1 MSKHS
6 EHYAF
11 RYDLVERLRLDMI
24 GPVGGPDEILKDS
37 PVTSYA
43 AGVLYPQRRDIAE
56 AAEEATERDADLAP
70 ETRVKDDVPD
80 TGVSLAN
87 DQAPSSM
94 GLTFGVDPEVS
105 PTITVTVTVAVY
117 EPIDIAG
124 RPVKAQR
131 AERRTTEEQELRW
144 RRQGFELAPFTVDVR
159 TPDHICESLAP
170 GVELR
175 VRVRKPKD
183 GSVSITVALL
193 NVNEVERF
201 GIRDAYCL
209 FQPAIRVAGA
219 EGTKPFVERPVPLGA
234 DEAEIKTN
242 RLLYRHA
249 PNFAVG
255 HGCAAN
261 WDWTPLAPRDEAL
274 FKGAPATAAAIW
286 SEFVPT
292 KEVLLTDSNPE
303 IDDSA
308 LRMIDLALKSDEQ
321 ILTGLRGLVNG
332 YRAWIAE
339 RAEESRLLGDTDYAE
354 AAREQIRQCELACD
368 RMDSGIEVLRREPLV
383 MAAFRHANEAMA
395 VQRARTSWIKGKKQ
409 GEPKVELG
417 KWRPFQIAF
426 LLLCLDGIVDPDHDD
441 RRLADLL
448 WFPTGGGKTEAY
460 LGIIAFTVFL
470 RRLRKRESGG
480 GVTAIMR
487 YTLRLLTL
495 QQFER
500 AAALI
505 CAMEVIRRRTRKDL
519 GEESISIG
527 MWVGA
532 AATPNKLKDA
542 AVSLKKL
549 RDGGELH
556 TENPVQLRFCPW
568 CGTAMGPDEY
578 EVDVASSKM
587 RIFCADGNC
596 EFHNELPV
604 HVVDEKIYV
613 IRPTLIIAT
622 VDKFAQIAW
631 RPEVA
636 ALFNRDRDGT
646 APPELIVQDELHLIS
661 GPLGSLTGLY
671 ETAIDVAAD
680 QPKVIAS
687 TATIRRARKQGKRLF
702 NREVAQFPP
711 AGLDARDSWFAVETS
726 AREKASRLYVGLLAP
741 NTSQATLLVR
751 SYAALLH
758 HAAHIDGPDSVRDAY
773 WTLVGYFNSL
783 RLLAA
788 AELQVLDD
796 VQDRLKLLAERFE
809 TEIRR
814 ADQLT
819 ELTSRVKSSDIPK
832 RLKDLER
839 TLPDESVFDTVLATN
854 MISVG
859 VDVDRLGLMAIMG
872 QPQTTAEY
880 IQSSSRVGR
889 QHPGLVVMLYN
900 ANRSRDRSH
909 YESFVP
915 YHSALY
921 RQVESTSV
929 TPFSP
934 RARDRALHAVLVG
947 MARLI
952 YPELRLNGAA
962 AAVQKYG
969 SRIEELKDLILIRAR
984 GALES
989 DGGVIDEDE
998 LAGVEKDLNDLIAD
1012 WIYLAD
1018 ENPDLVYQA
1027 RPRFKRSEVRN
1038 ADEALLCTFADT
1050 DLTQA
1055 WPTLW
1060 SLRDVDAESDLY
1072 LER

>member
-11 RYDLVERLRLDMI
+11 RTELVERLRLDMI
-24 GPVGGPDEILKDS
+24 GPVGGPEEILTDS
-37 PVTSYA
+37 PVTMYA
-43 AGVLYPQRRDIAE
+43 AGVLYPQRRDNNLVI
-56 AAEEATERDADLAP
+56 EEVGERDVDLAP
-70 ETRVKDDVPD
+70 ETRVKDEAPD
-80 TGVSLAN
+80 IGVALAN

-94 GLTFGVDPEVS
+94 GLTFGVDPTIS
-105 PTITVTVTVAVY
+105 PTITVTVTAAVY
-117 EPIDIAG
+117 DPVDLEG

-131 AERRTTEEQELRW
+131 AERRSIDEQKLRW
-144 RRQGFELAPFTVDVR
+144 RRRSLDIAPYSVDVK
-159 TPDHICESLAP
+159 TADTHTVPLAP

-175 VRVRKPKD
+175 VRVRPPRE
-183 GSVSITVALL
+183 GAVSVTVALL
-193 NVNEVERF
+193 NVQEVGGF
-201 GIRDAYCL
+201 DLRDAHCL
-209 FQPAIRVAGA
+209 FQPQIKVTGVN
-219 EGTKPFVERPVPLGA
+219 GTKPFVERPVPVGA
-234 DEAEIKTN
+234 DEAEIKSN
-242 RLLYRHA
+242 RLLYRYA

-255 HGCAAN
+255 HGCAAD
-261 WDWTPLAPRDEAL
+261 WDWTPPPPRDEAL
-274 FKGAPATAAAIW
+274 LNGAPAAVEAIW

-308 LRMIDLALKSDEQ
+308 LRMLDLARKPDEDV
-321 ILTGLRGLVNG
+321 LLGLRRLVQG
-332 YRAWIAE
+332 YRSWIAE
-339 RAEESRLLGDTDYAE
+339 RAEESRLLGDTEYAD
-354 AAREQIRQCELACD
+354 AAREQIRLCEQACD
-368 RMDSGIEVLRREPLV
+368 RMDSGIATLRREPQV
-383 MAAFRHANEAMA
+383 MTAFRYANEAMA
-395 VQRARTSWIKGKKQ
+395 AQRARTGWIKGGMQ
-409 GEPKVELG
+409 GEPDPETG
-417 KWRPFQIAF
+417 IWRPFQIAF
-426 LLLCLDGIVDPDHDD
+426 LLLALNGIVDPEHDD
-441 RRLADLL
+441 RRVADLL

-470 RRLRKRESGG
+470 RRLRKRDAGG

-505 CAMEVIRRRTRKDL
+505 CAMEIMRRRRPGEL
-519 GEESISIG
+519 GEEPISIG

-532 AATPNKLKDA
+532 AATPNRIKDA
-542 AVSLKKL
+542 AAGLKKL
-549 RDGGELH
+549 KDGGELH
-556 TENPVQLRFCPW
+556 QENPVQLRFCPW

-578 EVDVASSKM
+578 EVDVPSSKM
-587 RIFCADGNC
+587 RIFCADLNC
-596 EFHNELPV
+596 EFHGELPV
-604 HVVDEKIYV
+604 HVVDEKIYAV
-613 IRPTLIIAT
+613 RPTLIIAT
-622 VDKFAQIAW
+622 VDKFAQITW
-631 RPEVA
+631 RTEVA
-636 ALFNRDRDGT
+636 ALFNRDREGT
-646 APPELIVQDELHLIS
+646 PPPELIVQDELHLIS

-671 ETAIDVAAD
+671 ETAIDYAAE

-687 TATIRRARKQGKRLF
+687 TATIRRAKDQVRSLF
-702 NREVAQFPP
+702 NRTVAQFPP
-711 AGLDARDSWFAVETS
+711 AGLDARDSWFAVETP
-726 AREKASRLYVGLLAP
+726 AEAKASRLYVGLLAP

-751 SYAALLH
+751 AYAALLH
-758 HAAHIDGPDSVRDAY
+758 HAVHIQGPDSVRDAY

-796 VQDRLKLLAERFE
+796 VQDRLKVLAKQHGAEPRLRER
-809 TEIRR
+809 
-814 ADQLT
+814 LT
-819 ELTSRVKSSDIPK
+819 ELTSRVKSSDIPE

-839 TLPDESVFDTVLATN
+839 RLPDEGVLDTVLATN

-909 YESFVP
+909 YESFVS

-947 MARLI
+947 MARLVH
-952 YPELRLNGAA
+952 PGLRLNGAA
-962 AAVQKYG
+962 AKIREHQ
-969 SRIEELKDLILIRAR
+969 SRIEELKDLILFRAR
-984 GALES
+984 AV
-989 DGGVIDEDE
+989 DPDEA
-998 LAGVEKDLNDLIAD
+998 AGVEKDLNDVIAR
-1012 WIYLAD
+1012 WIDLAD
-1018 ENPDLVYQA
+1018 ENPNLVYEA
-1027 RPRFKRSEVRN
+1027 RPRFKRSEIRN
-1038 ADEALLCTFADT
+1038 PDEALLCTFTDT
-1050 DLTQA
+1050 DLTKA
-1055 WPTLW
+1055 IPTLW

>member
-11 RYDLVERLRLDMI
+11 RGDLVERLRVDTV
-24 GPVGGPDEILKDS
+24 GPVGGGDEILTDS
-37 PVTSYA
+37 PVTTYA
-43 AGVLYPQRRDIAE
+43 AGVLYPQRRDR
-56 AAEEATERDADLAP
+56 EEVREETGERDVDLSP
-70 ETRVKDDVPD
+70 ETRVKDDAPD

-94 GLTFGVDPEVS
+94 GLTFGVA
-105 PTITVTVTVAVY
+105 PTISPIVTVTVTAAIY
-117 EPIDIAG
+117 ESVDGTG

-131 AERRTTEEQELRW
+131 AERRATEEQELRW
-144 RRQGFELAPFTVDVR
+144 RRRQLEIDSVSVDVNIAGQV
-159 TPDHICESLAP
+159 TETLAP

-183 GSVSITVALL
+183 GAVSVTVALL
-193 NVNEVERF
+193 NVHEIEQF

-209 FQPAIRVAGA
+209 FQPRIHVSGA
-219 EGTKPFVERPVPLGA
+219 EGTKPFVERPVPVGA
-234 DEAEIKTN
+234 DEDEIKAN
-242 RLLYRHA
+242 RLLYRYA

-255 HGCAAN
+255 HGCAAD
-261 WDWTPLAPRDEAL
+261 WDWTPPAPRDEVL
-274 FKGAPATAAAIW
+274 LKGTPAAVAEVWT
-286 SEFVPT
+286 EFVPT

-308 LRMIDLALKSDEQ
+308 LRMIDLARRSDEE
-321 ILTGLRGLVNG
+321 IISAMRGLVED

-339 RAEESRLLGDTDYAE
+339 RAEESRLLGNTEYGQ
-354 AAREQIRQCELACD
+354 AARAQVNLCEAACD
-368 RMDSGIEVLRREPLV
+368 RMVSGIETLQREPQV
-383 MAAFRHANEAMA
+383 MAAFRYANEAMA
-395 VQRARTSWIKGKKQ
+395 VQRARTSWIKGQKQ
-409 GEPKVELG
+409 GEPNVEMG

-441 RRLADLL
+441 RRVADLL

-470 RRLRKRESGG
+470 RRLSKGDRGG

-505 CAMEVIRRRTRKDL
+505 CAMENVRSARPKEL
-519 GEESISIG
+519 GNETISIG

-532 AATPNKLKDA
+532 AATPNRLKDA
-542 AVSLKKL
+542 AESLKKL
-549 RDGGELH
+549 RDGGDLH
-556 TENPVQLRFCPW
+556 KENPVQLRFCPW
-568 CGTAMGPDEY
+568 CGTAMGPNEY
-578 EVDVASSKM
+578 EVDVTSSKM
-587 RIFCADGNC
+587 RIYCAAEECD
-596 EFHNELPV
+596 FHDALPV
-604 HVVDEKIYV
+604 HVVDEKIYAV
-613 IRPTLIIAT
+613 RPTLIIAT

-636 ALFNRDRDGT
+636 ALFNRDREGT

-687 TATIRRARKQGKRLF
+687 TATIRRAKKQGKRLF
-702 NREVAQFPP
+702 NRDVAQFPP
-711 AGLDARDSWFAVETS
+711 AGLDARDSWFAVETP
-726 AREKASRLYVGLLAP
+726 APDKASRLYVGLLAP

-751 SYAALLH
+751 SYAALLY
-758 HAAHIDGPDSVRDAY
+758 HAGQIEGPESVRDAY
-773 WTLVGYFNSL
+773 WTLVGYFGSL
-783 RLLAA
+783 RILAA

-796 VQDRLKLLAERFE
+796 VQDRLKLLAKRHGIEA
-809 TEIRR
+809 RR

-819 ELTSRVKSSDIPK
+819 ELTSRVKSSEIPK

-839 TLPDESVFDTVLATN
+839 MLPDEGVFDTVLATN

-889 QHPGLVVMLYN
+889 RHPGLVVTLYN

-962 AAVQKYG
+962 AAVLKHM
-969 SRIEELKDLILIRAR
+969 SRIEELQDLILARAK
-984 GALES
+984 A
-989 DGGVIDEDE
+989 VDEEE
-998 LAGVEKDLNDLIAD
+998 LDGVEKDLNDLIAK
-1012 WIYLAD
+1012 WVQLAD
-1018 ENPDLVYQA
+1018 DNPDLVYEA
-1027 RPRFKRSEVRN
+1027 KPRFKRSERRN
-1038 ADEALLCTFADT
+1038 PDEALFRTYTDS
-1050 DLTQA
+1050 DLTKA
-1055 WPTLW
+1055 IPTLW
-1060 SLRDVDAESDLY
+1060 SLRDVDAEADLY